1 MMNHLIVENAIPGFE
16 IKFCLNPE
24 LTLNSN
30 NALNQEITDK
40 FSISAITEM
49 FLMCL
54 DTDGNRVLDGQ
65 GWNVRV
71 RRKRG

>member
-1 MMNHLIVENAIPGFE
+1 MMNQLTVENATPWFE
-16 IKFCLNPE
+16 VKFCLNPE

-30 NALNQEITDK
+30 NALNEEITDK
-40 FSISAITEM
+40 FGISALTEM
-49 FLMCL
+49 FLMYL

-71 RRKRG
+71 GRKRG